1 MSAMLPEGYRLMK
14 RGEVLREGDKLLLT
28 DGTAKPTDYVGVVLE
43 RDQQIDFVP
52 YIRRIETTRQAQSP
66 ADALVDSIARRHKK
80 SLAEVER
87 LAIAAVRKAVF
98 ARRHAADVR
107 EFKSKCMKGKK

>member
-1 MSAMLPEGYRLMK
+1 MTVTRIA
-14 RGEVLREGDKLLLT
+14 
-28 DGTAKPTDYVGVVLE
+28 A
-43 RDQQIDFVP
+43 DQ
-52 YIRRIETTRQAQSP
+52 
-66 ADALVDSIARRHKK
+66 LVDIVCRRHKK

-107 EFKSKCMKGKK
+107 EFKSKCMKVGKL